1 MKSTFDVM
9 DLIFPVVNVGSV
21 TTTLDGRVYRNA
33 RPIDSTTR
41 DIVILNLLIAGG
53 TDIDLQDGT
62 IIVNCF
68 AKDIDPGILDDANL
82 DTMTAA
88 VLAVLEAYSSSTEYL
103 HLEIVSQ
110 SVFEDIDQAGT
121 SYSSIRINYTIQYKA
136 P

>member
-9 DLIFPVVNVGSV
+9 DLIFPIVNVGSV

-33 RPIDSTTR
+33 RPIDRITR

-53 TDIDLQDGT
+53 TYIDVQQGT

-68 AKDIDPGILDDANL
+68 AKDVNPGIPDDANL

-88 VLAVLEAYSSSTEYL
+88 VLTVLEAYASSAEYL

-121 SYSSIRINYTIQYKA
+121 SYSSIRINYTIQFKA